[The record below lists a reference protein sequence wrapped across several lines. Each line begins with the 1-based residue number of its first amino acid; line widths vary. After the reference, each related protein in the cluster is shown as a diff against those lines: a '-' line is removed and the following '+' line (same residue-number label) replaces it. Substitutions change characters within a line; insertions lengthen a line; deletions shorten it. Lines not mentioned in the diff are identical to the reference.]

1 MTQMRDRFS
10 VPAILL
16 HWVIAGLLFYNI
28 WLGWQFDDTKGL
40 ALFNYMQLHK
50 SVGITVLVLSL
61 ARLGLRLAI
70 RPPPLPAHMPLWEKR
85 AAIATHW
92 AFYVV
97 MIGLPLT
104 GWVIVSASP
113 TNIPTLLYKHIPW
126 PHLGFIHDMAMPARK
141 SVGGGFTTVH
151 HSLVWLAYALIFLH
165 VGAALKHQ
173 FVNRDVVLWRM
184 LPLWPKPKDP
194 A

>member
-1 MTQMRDRFS
+1 MARMRDRFS
-10 VPAILL
+10 VPAIVL
-16 HWVIAGLLFYNI
+16 HWTIAGLLLFNI
-28 WLGWQFDDTKGL
+28 WLGWQFDDAKGL
-40 ALFNYMQLHK
+40 IRFNEMQLHK
-50 SVGITVLVLSL
+50 SVGITVLALSL
-61 ARLGLRLAI
+61 IRLGLRLVI
-70 RPPPLPAHMPLWEKR
+70 KPPPLPAQMPRWEKI
-85 AAIATHW
+85 AALTTHW

-104 GWVIVSASP
+104 GWAIVSASP

-141 SVGGGFTTVH
+141 SAEKAFTAAH
-151 HSLVWLAYALIFLH
+151 HLLGKLTYALILLH

-173 FVNRDVVLWRM
+173 FVNRDAVLWRM

-194 A
+194 T

>member
-1 MTQMRDRFS
+1 MRDRFS
-10 VPAILL
+10 VPAIIL
-16 HWVIAGLLFYNI
+16 HWTIAALLFTNI
-28 WLGWQFDDTKGL
+28 WIGWQFDDAKGL
-40 ALFNYMQLHK
+40 ALFNALQLHK
-50 SVGITVLVLSL
+50 SVGITVLLLSL
-61 ARLGLRLAI
+61 ARLALRLAI
-70 RPPPLPAHMPLWEKR
+70 RPPPLPAHMPQWEKR

-92 AFYVV
+92 AFYFVT
-97 MIGLPLT
+97 IGLPLT
-104 GWVIVSASP
+104 GWVVVSASP

-126 PHLGFIHDMAMPARK
+126 PHLGFIHDMPMPARK
-141 SVGGGFTTVH
+141 SIGGAFGTAH
-151 HSLVWLAYALIFLH
+151 ESLVWLTYALIFLH